1 MEKELQKGG
10 EICRSI
16 RKELAKMVVP
26 GTKILGVA
34 EWIEGKIREQG
45 AQPTFPVNISI
56 NEIAAH
62 FSPPPGYTEE
72 FKEGQMVKI
81 DFGAHIDGWPT
92 DNAITFDLGDNESL
106 LQASKDGLAAA
117 SEVIT
122 SRGPEATLSEIG
134 SAIEKA
140 IKGRDFQPIVNLTGH
155 SMSQW
160 MLHAGLSIHNF
171 DTGSDKAIGEG
182 LFAVE
187 PFATTGSGRV
197 KNGSVSE
204 IYRLQKAKK
213 QRLPNIRRLVGE
225 IGKFKTFPFCSRWV
239 SQPEYLNLLVKDG
252 TLHNYPLLV
261 EVSKGKV
268 SQAEHT
274 FLVKE
279 SGVEVVT

>member
-1 MEKELQKGG
+1 MEDKLRKGG
-10 EICRSI
+10 EICKSI
-16 RKELAKMVVP
+16 KKALPKMVVP
-26 GTKILGVA
+26 GAKILDVA
-34 EWIEGKIREQG
+34 EWIELQIREAG
-45 AQPTFPVNISI
+45 AQPTFPANISI
-56 NEIAAH
+56 DEVAAH

-92 DNAITFDLGDNESL
+92 DNAITFDLGDTEPL
-106 LQASKDGLAAA
+106 LQASLEGLVAAG
-117 SEVIT
+117 EIIT

-140 IKGRDFQPIVNLTGH
+140 IKGRGFQPIVNLTGH

-160 MLHAGLSIHNF
+160 VLHSGLSIHNF
-171 DTGSDKAIGEG
+171 NTGSDKAIGEG

-197 KNGSVSE
+197 KNGLASE

-213 QRLPNIRRLVGE
+213 QRLPNLRRLVEE
-225 IGKFKTFPFCSRWV
+225 IGKFRTFPFCSRWI
-239 SQPEYLNLLVKDG
+239 SQPEYLGLLVKDG

-279 SGVEVVT
+279 SGAEVIT